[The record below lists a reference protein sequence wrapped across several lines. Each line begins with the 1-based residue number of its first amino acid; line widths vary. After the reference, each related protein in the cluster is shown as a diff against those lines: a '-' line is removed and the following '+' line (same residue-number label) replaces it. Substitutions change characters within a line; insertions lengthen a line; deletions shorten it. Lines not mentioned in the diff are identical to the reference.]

1 MSIELPKSSLMQES
15 LDKLISTELFVDNQL
30 PSMASEKTLS
40 LHLDKPSK
48 DLETISKREEVRQ
61 DTGNC

>member
-30 PSMASEKTLS
+30 PSTASEKTLS